1 MSTYKGTIV
10 TWKSDRGFGFIKPEE
25 GGKEVF
31 IHIKGLNHRQYQPN
45 IGDQIEYKLTTDKTG
60 RIRAY
65 DALID
70 GVEPYTRE
78 PQQDGTDTA
87 TQNSGSSVNKPLLIG
102 VAIVIAII
110 VAWVASN

>member
-78 PQQDGTDTA
+78 PQQGSDGDAA
-87 TQNSGSSVNKPLLIG
+87 TQSSSSFKPMLIG
-102 VAIVIAII
+102 IVVVIIAAAVYI
-110 VAWVASN
+110 ATK